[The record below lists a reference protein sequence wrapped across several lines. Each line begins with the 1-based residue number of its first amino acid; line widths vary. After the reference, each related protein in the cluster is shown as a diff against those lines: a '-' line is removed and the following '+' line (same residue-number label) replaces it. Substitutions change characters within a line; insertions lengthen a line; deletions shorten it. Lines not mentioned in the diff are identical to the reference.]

1 MEVHVPVARMLDRQ
15 ITDVH
20 QDVLHYPA
28 ENKLVKQEG
37 GPGGWVKKARRLEE
51 SLSVS
56 FQPFLF
62 HLEID

>member
-37 GPGGWVKKARRLEE
+37 GQGDE
-51 SLSVS
+51 
-56 FQPFLF
+56 
-62 HLEID
+62 